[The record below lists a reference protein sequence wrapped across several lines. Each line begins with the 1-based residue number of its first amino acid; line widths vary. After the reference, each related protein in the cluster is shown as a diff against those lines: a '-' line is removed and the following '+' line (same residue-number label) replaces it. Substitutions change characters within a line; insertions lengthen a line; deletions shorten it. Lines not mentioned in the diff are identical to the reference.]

1 MRCRCAPNNRC
12 GRCDEPRLSDMEMF
26 AFSWLSVA
34 FAMTES
40 TGHKRSH
47 RFLRWLDEHT
57 DAA

>member
-1 MRCRCAPNNRC
+1 
-12 GRCDEPRLSDMEMF
+12 MEMF
-26 AFSWLSVA
+26 AAGWLSVA
-34 FAMTES
+34 FAMAEQ